1 ETLQQNRSFLFK
13 REEVEKLKGEL
24 EVEGI
29 TLYQASKAYHISRIE
44 EGELAC
50 TIQEHRN
57 RKTKF
62 VKEDDIHELVQ
73 QIERKNT
80 IYTYSQK
87 HNVVLLQ
94 RFMKGNTLARII
106 SIPKR
111 GDIILRDEFG
121 NDMTLGDA
129 IKVGYEPAYVLS
141 DQPRSHH
148 QRFVKFRFPK
158 FDQLRSEIFRFI
170 DLILQYVSPRNL
182 KISAEDE
189 FWYFDIRQSLVSLPS
204 GMQTEWMDSLTPYI
218 IEGKL
223 IQRVNNSVYLDS
235 NTVTRP
241 VTLTRNE
248 YKPITKIVEETNSS
262 IEEFIK
268 DAIQDRINQHLLNQK

>member
-1 ETLQQNRSFLFK
+1 TLQQNRSFLFK

>member
-94 RFMKGNTLARII
+94 RFMKGNT
-106 SIPKR
+106 
-111 GDIILRDEFG
+111 
-121 NDMTLGDA
+121 
-129 IKVGYEPAYVLS
+129 
-141 DQPRSHH
+141 
-148 QRFVKFRFPK
+148 
-158 FDQLRSEIFRFI
+158 
-170 DLILQYVSPRNL
+170 
-182 KISAEDE
+182 
-189 FWYFDIRQSLVSLPS
+189 
-204 GMQTEWMDSLTPYI
+204 
-218 IEGKL
+218 
-223 IQRVNNSVYLDS
+223 
-235 NTVTRP
+235 
-241 VTLTRNE
+241 
-248 YKPITKIVEETNSS
+248 
-262 IEEFIK
+262 
-268 DAIQDRINQHLLNQK
+268 